1 MVVKKSHLC
10 PIAGV
15 LDVATFAD
23 VLGPPAS
30 AADSVGM

>member
-1 MVVKKSHLC
+1 MVVKTSHLC

-15 LDVATFAD
+15 LDVTTFTD